1 MEGADLIKLLWVGPP
16 GYDCIIQGNDYLY
29 SFR

>member
-16 GYDCIIQGNDYLY
+16 GYDRMIRGYDYLY